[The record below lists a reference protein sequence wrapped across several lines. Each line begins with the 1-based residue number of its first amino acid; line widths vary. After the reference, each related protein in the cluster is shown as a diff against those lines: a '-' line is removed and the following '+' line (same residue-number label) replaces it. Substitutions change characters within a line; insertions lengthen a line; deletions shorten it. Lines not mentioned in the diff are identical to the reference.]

1 MELIIPV
8 LLALAIPVCGVAG
21 FFMALAQRRD
31 AKLLQA
37 QLAGLGGRVASLE
50 DKLRSAA
57 PRASESEAI
66 EEEPE
71 AAPPEAVPEET
82 PPAVAPEPTAPPPFA
97 RPKSWRETAPVTT
110 VPAAAQV
117 AQPGPDVEE
126 TIGTRW
132 TVWVGGVALAL
143 GGLFLVR
150 YSIEQGLLGP
160 SARIAAGALFAF
172 ALLAA
177 GEWMRRRETASPVA
191 AIPSAHVPGVLTAAG
206 TSTAFATVYA
216 AYALYDMIGPAAAFV
231 LLGAVSILTM
241 IASALHGPA
250 LAALGLVAGFASPF
264 LVTTTKPN
272 LWALVLYLA
281 FVTVASYGVARLKL
295 WRWLAL
301 AGSAGAILWT
311 PVLLVTSS
319 DVAPVMLHV
328 LVQTALAALFL
339 IVDPYRR
346 IADADAE
353 PDWFANA
360 VLLAFAVLGVIVIG
374 APEAA
379 ARPAYAAILA
389 LLLLTVAV
397 RYPAAAPSAAW
408 AGIVTA
414 GTLFLWPIAREVA
427 AAPYSVVPDAIGGAP
442 RPEALQTY
450 LSLAAALPALIAGA
464 SLWRIARTG
473 NLRFR
478 AAAWLCAAATL
489 APLAALIAAYWRV
502 AHLERS
508 VSFAIAA
515 GLLAVAFVMA
525 TGWLRRN
532 EHGDTVRLAVGATAA
547 AAVGGLAAGLT
558 FALEHGMLTVA
569 FALTALGTA
578 WVTQRVAIP
587 SLRYAVGAIALIVLG
602 RIIWDPA
609 IVRGPA
615 GDTPIINW
623 FLWGYGVP
631 ALAFFGAS
639 RVLERA
645 GRDHLVRLVESLAI
659 LFAALLVFFEIRH
672 WIHGGDAFAAQSGHL
687 EAGLFATTGLAFSIL
702 MVRTEARR
710 PDIVY
715 RIASLAF
722 GAVTLLVCALGLAL
736 VHNPL
741 STHEAVPGG
750 AVINSLLPAYL
761 LPAGLAAVLAVAAR
775 RSRPRWYVMSAAA
788 LGLAL
793 HLLYTVIA
801 IRRAFQGPIV
811 NLMLSTGQA
820 ELWTYSIALL
830 LIGVIILAVGL
841 VWNLR
846 LARMISA
853 GYITAAVVKVFVIDL
868 AQLHG
873 ITRALSFIGL
883 GLALVGIGLTY
894 QKLLAARTGSASP

>member
-1 MELIIPV
+1 V
-8 LLALAIPVCGVAG
+8 
-21 FFMALAQRRD
+21 
-31 AKLLQA
+31 
-37 QLAGLGGRVASLE
+37 
-50 DKLRSAA
+50 
-57 PRASESEAI
+57 PRQ
-66 EEEPE
+66 
-71 AAPPEAVPEET
+71 
-82 PPAVAPEPTAPPPFA
+82 
-97 RPKSWRETAPVTT
+97 PVTERG
-110 VPAAAQV
+110 
-117 AQPGPDVEE
+117 PGVEE

-160 SARIAAGALFAF
+160 AARIAAGGLFSF

-177 GEWMRRRETASPVA
+177 GEWMRRREAASPIA
-191 AIPSAHVPGVLTAAG
+191 AIPSADVPGVLTAAG

-216 AYALYDMIGPAAAFV
+216 AYALYDMIGPGAAFV

-241 IASALHGPA
+241 VASALHGPA
-250 LAALGLVAGFASPF
+250 LAALGLVAAFASPF

-281 FVTVASYGVARLKL
+281 FVTIASYGVARLKL

-301 AGSAGAILWT
+301 AGAAGAIAWAL
-311 PVLLVTSS
+311 VLLATASS
-319 DVAPVMLHV
+319 DVAPVMVHV
-328 LVQTALAALFL
+328 LVQMALAGVFL
-339 IVDPYRR
+339 VVDPYRHL
-346 IADADAE
+346 ADADADADV
-353 PDWFANA
+353 DWFANG
-360 VLLAFAVLGVIVIG
+360 VLLAFAALAVVVVGSPDAV
-374 APEAA
+374 
-379 ARPAYAAILA
+379 ARPAYATILA
-389 LLLLTVAV
+389 LLLLTLAV
-397 RYPAAAPSAAW
+397 RYPAVAPSAAW
-408 AGIVTA
+408 AGLVAA
-414 GTLFLWPIAREVA
+414 GTLIVWPVMREIA
-427 AAPYSVVPDAIGGAP
+427 AAPYSIVPDAIGQAP
-442 RPEALQTY
+442 RPEALQLY
-450 LSLAAALPALIAGA
+450 LSFAAVLPAVIAGA
-464 SLWRIARTG
+464 SLWRIARMG
-473 NLRFR
+473 PLPFR
-478 AAAWLCAAATL
+478 SAAWLCAAATL

-508 VSFAIAA
+508 LSFAIAA
-515 GLLAVAFVMA
+515 GLLALAFISA
-525 TGWLRRN
+525 AGWLRRN
-532 EHGDTVRLAVGATAA
+532 ERDETVTLAVAATAA
-547 AAVGGLAAGLT
+547 AAVAALAAGLT
-558 FALEHGMLTVA
+558 FALEQGMLTVA

-578 WVTQRVAIP
+578 WVADRVAIP
-587 SLRYAVGAIALIVLG
+587 SLRYAVGGIALVVLG
-602 RIIWDPA
+602 RLGWDPA

-615 GDTPIINW
+615 GDTPIVNW

-639 RVLERA
+639 RILERS
-645 GRDHLVRLVESLAI
+645 GRDRLVRLVESLAI

-672 WIHGGDAFAAQSGHL
+672 WIHLGDAFAPHSGHL
-687 EAGLFATTGLAFSIL
+687 EMGLFATTGLAFSIL

-710 PDIVY
+710 PDVVY
-715 RIASLAF
+715 RAASLAF
-722 GAVTLLVCALGLAL
+722 GAVTLLVSTSGLAL

-741 STHEAVPGG
+741 FTFEPVAGG

-761 LPAGLAAVLAVAAR
+761 LPAILAAALAVLAR
-775 RSRPRWYVMSAAA
+775 SSRPRWYMLSAVG

-801 IRRAFQGPIV
+801 IRRAFQGQVV
-811 NLMLSTGQA
+811 NLTLPTGQA

-841 VWNLR
+841 LWKLR

-853 GYITAAVVKVFVIDL
+853 GYITAAVLKVFIVDL

-894 QKLLAARTGSASP
+894 QKLLASRAGPAAP